1 MEERKD
7 YIEKFDS
14 ITEHFIYTGNLAIF
28 WHVENIVFK
37 DKIER
42 KFNRKEL
49 VLLSNSSWNLKY
61 CIDIA
66 KYFLNLSSKK
76 SVEELTTKNLDSFE
90 NPDRYEDHIRA
101 IEHRFLLPSL
111 LFYNSSF
118 DYLIIFIFCLLT
130 KSREIIECE
139 KTDINKVQKEMNKLD
154 LSNKKYSWIFALNSL
169 ITKNIASIK
178 EQLEEKS
185 KQVFSTDFT
194 EFFNKLDKKNRKLRI
209 NYYANIIK
217 HQQIPFFKPKSL
229 NNIGGA
235 QNYIDIKR
243 FYSIDEIIP
252 SIIGEI
258 PEVVLDIEKTQKFLI
273 QYHNCQSF
281 QLFTE
286 QDLCRRRRKTLTF
299 LLHQCWENSQRKNE
313 L

>member
-273 QYHNCQSF
+273 QYHNMTVKAFNYLLS
-281 QLFTE
+281 
-286 QDLCRRRRKTLTF
+286 KTYV
-299 LLHQCWENSQRKNE
+299 EEGEKR
-313 L
+313 

>member
-243 FYSIDEIIP
+243 FYSIDEIVP

-273 QYHNCQSF
+273 QYHNMTVKAFNYLLS
-281 QLFTE
+281 
-286 QDLCRRRRKTLTF
+286 KTYV
-299 LLHQCWENSQRKNE
+299 EEGEKR
-313 L
+313 